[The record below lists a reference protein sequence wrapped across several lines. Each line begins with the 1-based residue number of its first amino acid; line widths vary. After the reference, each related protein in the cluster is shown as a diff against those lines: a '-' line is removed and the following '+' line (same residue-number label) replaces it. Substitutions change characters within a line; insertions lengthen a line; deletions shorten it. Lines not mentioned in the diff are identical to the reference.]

1 MTPATEPQ
9 PRTRPGGRSARV
21 RAAVID
27 ALLAEL
33 AENGLGE
40 LTMEGVARRAG
51 VNKTT
56 LYRRWG
62 SKEELLLDALLE
74 RGERRV
80 PIPDTGSLRDDLL
93 TVARGIAA
101 SVAPSEIDAMV
112 RAFAADPSTDS
123 KLVEAARHF
132 WAVRFSLL
140 GEMVERAIER
150 GELPRGTEPKPLI
163 EGLLGRIYLR
173 LLVTREPLDDGFLVE
188 LADWLVSRPA
198 ASPSRSHGAR

>member
-1 MTPATEPQ
+1 MPPTPEPQ

-62 SKEELLLDALLE
+62 SKEELLLDALLD

-93 TVARGIAA
+93 TVARQIAA
-101 SVAPSEIDAMV
+101 SVATSEIDAV
-112 RAFAADPSTDS
+112 IRAVTANPSTDS

-132 WAVRFSLL
+132 WEVRFSLL
-140 GEMVERAIER
+140 GSIVERAIER
-150 GELPRGTEPKPLI
+150 GELPAGTEPKPLI
-163 EGLLGRIYLR
+163 EALLGAIYLR
-173 LLVTREPLDDGFLVE
+173 VLVTREPLDDGFLVQ
-188 LADWLVSRPA
+188 LADWLVNRPA
-198 ASPSRSHGAR
+198 ARPSR